1 MHRSVAKVLSAQMP
15 FLTLRSWLTHA
26 AAAEL
31 LELQSLMSSVQL
43 NSEVMDIRFL
53 RKNGKILT
61 SKDHYLV
68 SFDNMPDDPFA
79 RAIWSSFAPQKCKF
93 FLRLMHRERE
103 TEYKYQITSL

>member
-1 MHRSVAKVLSAQMP
+1 MGNYLTLWWGAETLAKTFPAFFSHTLRPNASVAKVLSAQMP

-53 RKNGKILT
+53 RKKWEN
-61 SKDHYLV
+61 
-68 SFDNMPDDPFA
+68 FD
-79 RAIWSSFAPQKCKF
+79 I
-93 FLRLMHRERE
+93 
-103 TEYKYQITSL
+103 